1 MIFLGSRQFRQALFQ
16 LGMAIAL
23 ISAGPAAAQFGSPG
37 YRFLEAVRDR
47 DGTKA
52 TELLDQSAIII
63 NTREGQTGQTALLI
77 VTARRDLVWIR
88 FMLSRGADANAANRE
103 GLTPLMQA
111 ALLSFAEGAHT
122 LINGGARVN
131 ASGAN
136 GETPLH
142 IAVQRRD
149 LSMVRLLIAAGAD
162 PDLQDNI
169 TGQSPRDYA
178 ARDTR
183 ATAVLAALDER
194 PATLVNTPRAAGP
207 N

>member
-1 MIFLGSRQFRQALFQ
+1 MILPGHRLFRQALFH

-23 ISAGPAAAQFGSPG
+23 ISSGPATAQFGSPG

-52 TELLDQSAIII
+52 TELLDQSAIIV

-88 FMLSRGADANAANRE
+88 FMLSRGADANVANRE
-103 GLTPLMQA
+103 GLTPLLQA
-111 ALLSFAEGAHT
+111 AQLGFAEGAQT
-122 LINGGARVN
+122 LLAGGARVN
-131 ASGAN
+131 ASGPS

-149 LSMVRLLIAAGAD
+149 LAMVRLLIAAGAD

-169 TGQSPRDYA
+169 TGQSPRDHA
-178 ARDTR
+178 RRDTR
-183 ATAVLAALDER
+183 AAAVLAALDER
-194 PATLVNTPRAAGP
+194 PVSPGNTPRAAGP